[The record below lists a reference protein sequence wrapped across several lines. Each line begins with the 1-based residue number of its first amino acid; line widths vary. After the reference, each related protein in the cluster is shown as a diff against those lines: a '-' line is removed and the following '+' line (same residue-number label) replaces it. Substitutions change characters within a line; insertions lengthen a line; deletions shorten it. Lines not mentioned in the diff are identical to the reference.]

1 MLDKRKKRKQSS
13 YEPWKP
19 TQDELEVAKFL
30 YRKLPT
36 TDGRLGGSVVRA
48 FSPQEAMDMLLDS
61 VWAKVQPGAK
71 NPKPRLFNSPAAAV
85 SFMNTLIQKQMFYR
99 AIKVKRKLVLQKQRT
114 VDDEKSSTKT
124 KSKKRSDD
132 SKNKDTS
139 GELATSVDAEEAVD
153 STTLPESPAEDKAS
167 ATGKTSNVEPTCK
180 TSGNPKSQS
189 SSSSKPVR
197 LEMSNEQ
204 TFVLDDPS
212 TVYVWVYEPPP
223 GLFNWLAGTAVIIG
237 IILCCLFP
245 IWPTELRT
253 GAYYLTVL
261 ASLLFGVLLVVALIR
276 FLLYLSVWFVTMG
289 KYTFWLFPNYF
300 EDCGFFESFRPVYT
314 LTCTDSTPTKS
325 PKEKKSRLKPAT
337 TSNGSAKLKNGPLSV
352 AEPINAEVPPKLD

>member
-1 MLDKRKKRKQSS
+1 MIDKRKKRKQSS

-48 FSPQEAMDMLLDS
+48 FSPQEAIDMLLDS

-99 AIKVKRKLVLQKQRT
+99 AIKVKRKLVPQKQRT
-114 VDDEKSSTKT
+114 ADDEKSSTKT
-124 KSKKRSDD
+124 KCKKRSDD

-139 GELATSVDAEEAVD
+139 GELATCVDTEEVVD
-153 STTLPESPAEDKAS
+153 STALPESPAEDKAS
-167 ATGKTSNVEPTCK
+167 VTGKGSNVESTCK

-204 TFVLDDPS
+204 TFVVDDPS

-253 GAYYLTVL
+253 GAYYLTIL
-261 ASLLFGVLLVVALIR
+261 ASLLFGLLLVVALIR
-276 FLLYLSVWFVTMG
+276 FLLYLSVWLVTMG

-314 LTCTDSTPTKS
+314 LMSTDSTSTKS
-325 PKEKKSRLKPAT
+325 SKEKKSRLKPAT

-352 AEPINAEVPPKLD
+352 AEPINTEVPQKLD